1 MPKTRET
8 LNDLKV
14 STVYTPMT
22 KAIILAK
29 VHELFMKYG
38 LKSVSMDDISRTLG
52 ISKKTLYQSVE
63 NKRDLIKEVFQKH
76 IREEETAINE
86 IVANSKDAVDEMMGI
101 ARYVMGLLREIS
113 PTTLYDMQKYY
124 GDIWGMME
132 ALHKGYIY
140 ETIKTNLD
148 RGIAE
153 GLYRKNLNT
162 DIVAKLYVGKAFLVV
177 DEEVFPLKDYNKE
190 KLYQEYVFYH
200 IHGIALPKGLKL
212 FEKYTK

>member
-1 MPKTRET
+1 MDMNK
-8 LNDLKV
+8 
-14 STVYTPMT
+14 S
-22 KAIILAK
+22 IILEK

-52 ISKKTLYQSVE
+52 ISKKTLYQAVE

-76 IREEETAINE
+76 INDEEAAINE
-86 IVANSKDAVDEMMGI
+86 IVASSKDAVDEIIGI
-101 ARYVMGLLREIS
+101 ARYVTGLLREIS

-132 ALHKGYIY
+132 TLHQGHIY

-148 RGIAE
+148 RGIFE

-162 DIVAKLYVGKAFLVV
+162 DIIAKLYVGKTMLIV
-177 DEEVFPLKDYNKE
+177 DEDIFPLKDYNKE
-190 KLYQEYVFYH
+190 KLYLEYVYYH
-200 IHGIALPKGLKL
+200 LHGIALPRGLKL